1 MTRARDRKAA
11 ASGAEID
18 ARYGLEPVFDPA
30 ARADDA
36 GLDEFLVVAC
46 PYCGESYQ
54 TAIDL
59 TAGSATFIEDCQICC
74 QPIEIEL
81 CLTDGGAVQSFA
93 ARRLD

>member
-1 MTRARDRKAA
+1 MVRTRDRKPAQ
-11 ASGAEID
+11 SEAEID

-30 ARADDA
+30 SRPDGA
-36 GLDEFLVVAC
+36 GLGDFLVVAC

-54 TAIDL
+54 TAVDL
-59 TAGSATFIEDCQICC
+59 TAGSSTSIEDCQVCC

-81 CLTDGGAVQSFA
+81 RLTDGAAVQSFT